1 MKQKRIT
8 IYQRVLPHY
17 RVPFFER
24 LYEILLEHDI
34 QLQVV
39 FGKEKSGTVPKTV
52 QIDAPWATYKKVNYL
67 DFFGAELIF
76 QRAGWRDLTLG
87 NVVIVEQANRL
98 LINYLLYFLRA
109 IGVIKLGFWGH
120 GKNFQSI
127 KHSGFKEKLKRFYS
141 VYTDWWF
148 CYTNSGKRI
157 ISQLDFPTDQI
168 SVVRNSVDLGE
179 LIEEQRRLD
188 NRELEKLK
196 ECLGITGGN
205 IAVYCGG
212 MYAEKKI
219 KFLLDACKQLKAIVP
234 DYHVIFIGSGPD
246 EHLVTTFCEHNTWA
260 HYVGS
265 ISGIERV
272 KYFSI
277 GKLLL
282 MPGAVGLAI
291 LDSFALNLPM
301 ITTNILTH
309 GPEIDYLDSEVN
321 GLMVEHNV
329 QVYAQSVS
337 ELLMDDEKRKVLVNG
352 CNKSKNLY
360 SIENMAQNFSNGVL
374 KLLGK

>member
-1 MKQKRIT
+1 MKKVV

-17 RVPFFER
+17 RIPFFER
-24 LYEILLEHDI
+24 LYEILLEHGI

-39 FGKEKSGTVPKTV
+39 FGNEKAGTVPKTV
-52 QIDAPWATYKKVNYL
+52 QVDRPWAIYKKITYL
-67 DFFGAELIF
+67 NFLGTEFVF
-76 QRAGWRDLTLG
+76 QHARWCDLAIG

-98 LINYLLYFLRA
+98 LINYFFYFLRTLR
-109 IGVIKLGFWGH
+109 VIKLGFWGH
-120 GKNFQSI
+120 GKNFQSTN
-127 KHSGFKEKLKRFYS
+127 KSNFKEKLKRFYS

-148 CYTNSGKRI
+148 CYTNSGKKI
-157 ISQLDFPTDQI
+157 IGKLGFPTDKI

-196 ECLGITGGN
+196 ESLGITGAN

-260 HYVGS
+260 HYVGA

-272 KYFSI
+272 KYFSL

-291 LDSFALNLPM
+291 LDSFALNLPL

-309 GPEIDYLDSEVN
+309 GPEIDYLESEVN

-329 QVYAQSVS
+329 QVYAHSVS
-337 ELLMDDEKRKVLVNG
+337 ELLMYDEKLKVLVNG
-352 CNKSKNLY
+352 CNKSKGLY
-360 SIENMAQNFSNGVL
+360 SIENMAQNFANGVL
-374 KLLGK
+374 NLLGK